1 MPKDNCPLH
10 PGQTHIPPYYCTI
23 PLEEYEGLM
32 QENKRLKARTAE
44 LGRMDTEHTVQIAKM
59 NGYIHHLEEEL
70 ATTNAMLEQR
80 NADVARLTEERD
92 GLVPERDN
100 IDARR

>member
-1 MPKDNCPLH
+1 MTKNYPLH
-10 PGQTHIPPYYCTI
+10 PGQTHTEPLYCTI
-23 PLEEYEGLM
+23 PLEEYEGLKKKIRNL
-32 QENKRLKARTAE
+32 EN
-44 LGRMDTEHTVQIAKM
+44 
-59 NGYIHHLEEEL
+59 EL

>member
-1 MPKDNCPLH
+1 MPKDNYPLH
-10 PGQTHIPPYYCTI
+10 PGQTHIPTLYCTI
-23 PLEEYEGLM
+23 PLEEYEGLKKKIRSL
-32 QENKRLKARTAE
+32 EN
-44 LGRMDTEHTVQIAKM
+44 
-59 NGYIHHLEEEL
+59 EL

-92 GLVPERDN
+92 GIIPERDN

>member
-1 MPKDNCPLH
+1 MSKDYPLH
-10 PGQTHIPPYYCTI
+10 PGQTHAEPLYAQI
-23 PLEEYEGLM
+23 PLEEYERLM
-32 QENKRLKARTAE
+32 RENKRLKARTAE
-44 LGRMDTEHTVQIAKM
+44 LERMDTEHTVQIAKM

-70 ATTNAMLEQR
+70 VTTNALLEQR

-92 GLVPERDN
+92 GLVSERDD

>member
-1 MPKDNCPLH
+1 MSKDYPLH

-23 PLEEYEGLM
+23 PLEEYEGLKKKIRSL
-32 QENKRLKARTAE
+32 EN
-44 LGRMDTEHTVQIAKM
+44 
-59 NGYIHHLEEEL
+59 EL
-70 ATTNAMLEQR
+70 ATTKAMLEQR

-92 GLVPERDN
+92 GLVSEADS

>member
-1 MPKDNCPLH
+1 MSKEYPLH
-10 PGQTHIPPYYCTI
+10 PGQTHAGPLYCTI
-23 PLEEYEGLM
+23 PLEEYEGLKKKIRSL
-32 QENKRLKARTAE
+32 EN
-44 LGRMDTEHTVQIAKM
+44 
-59 NGYIHHLEEEL
+59 EL

-92 GLVPERDN
+92 GIVSERDD